1 MQKQSILINEWL
13 GTTGSL
19 QPLVAEKARLL
30 SASSA
35 HQWAWPRLWHEIGM
49 QASGHRLEEQCG
61 KENYSSGAKRI
72 GDGG

>member
-19 QPLVAEKARLL
+19 RPLVAAREKARLL
-30 SASSA
+30 LSTALPTSG
-35 HQWAWPRLWHEIGM
+35 AWPRLWHEIGM

-61 KENYSSGAKRI
+61 EGEITARVQSV
-72 GDGG
+72 